1 MRMDGSAVGTKVAEL
16 EKMIG
21 DASVEAVWVIAT
33 LEDGDTVYYSLERAS
48 KRREFFVLLTE
59 DRGVVDV
66 YPLDRLSAAEIFDAV
81 VQAIEE
87 AAEREVV
94 DVKLEACERVY

>member
-1 MRMDGSAVGTKVAEL
+1 MRMDGSAVEAKVAEL

-21 DASVEAVWVIAT
+21 DGSVEAVVVVAK
-33 LEDGDTVYYSLERAS
+33 LEDGDEVYYSLERAS
-48 KRREFFVLLTE
+48 RNRDFLVLLTE

-66 YPLDRLSAAEIFDAV
+66 YPLNQLSAAEIFDAV
-81 VQAIEE
+81 IQAIEE
-87 AAEREVV
+87 AAEREVI